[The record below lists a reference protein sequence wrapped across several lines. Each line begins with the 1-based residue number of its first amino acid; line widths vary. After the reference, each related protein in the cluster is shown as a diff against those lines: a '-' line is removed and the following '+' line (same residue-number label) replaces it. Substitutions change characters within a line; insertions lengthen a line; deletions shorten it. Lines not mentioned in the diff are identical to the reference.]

1 MKAYV
6 KPLALALFAA
16 GALAAGTPAA
26 AQIYKCVGA
35 GGKTVYS
42 QSPCPSNTKSA
53 PIQDRVP
60 GSVAP
65 PPAPAASAGT
75 AGAGGTAAAPA
86 AKPSGPKSVA
96 EQDADFRKRR
106 ADEAEAAKKSSE
118 AQEQAEAK
126 QKNCTAARA
135 NLAGLQMGGRQAR
148 INEKGE
154 RYFLDDAQ
162 VAQEMERAKQSMT
175 ANCGS

>member
-16 GALAAGTPAA
+16 GALAAGAPAF

-53 PIQDRVP
+53 PIQERVP
-60 GSVAP
+60 SRVAP
-65 PPAPAASAGT
+65 PPAPAA
-75 AGAGGTAAAPA
+75 AAAPGGAAPGSAA
-86 AKPSGPKSVA
+86 AKSSGPKSVA

-106 ADEAEAAKKSSE
+106 ADDAEAAKKSSE
-118 AQEQAEAK
+118 AQEQADAK

-135 NLAGLQMGGRQAR
+135 NLASLQMGGRQAR

-154 RYFLDDAQ
+154 RYFLDDSQ
-162 VAQEMERAKQSMT
+162 VAQEMERAKQSVT
-175 ANCGS
+175 ANCS